1 MNENPIWA
9 FFFGVVCGVCLLT
22 MLIASIPDTWHA
34 QAKVAIAEC
43 EKSLPRDQ
51 HCKLTAVRKE

>member
-1 MNENPIWA
+1 MNENTIWA
-9 FFFGVVCGVCLLT
+9 FFIGVMCGVYLLM
-22 MLIASIPDTWHA
+22 MLIAFIPDTWYA